1 MSRTAS
7 QLLALWLL
15 LPSSLLVNAA
25 AIPLTTILHS
35 TTLLTTRTIS
45 KDDDDDNRPDDNQ
58 LNQHLSAPPQNATD
72 NWVRLAGEIL
82 AGVFALIAIFI
93 IVFFLHRRH
102 VRGRRRR
109 LGEMM
114 GLGVKRNE
122 VLEKMVRRRKS
133 GKGRQ
138 VVDRARGWRFNVLG
152 DDSSVSSD
160 ESNSSDE
167 EEGRAMTVDGREGR

>member
-1 MSRTAS
+1 MSRTTP

-35 TTLLTTRTIS
+35 TALLTTRTIS
-45 KDDDDDNRPDDNQ
+45 KNDDDDNLPDDNQ
-58 LNQHLSAPPQNATD
+58 LNQHLSAPPQHAAD
-72 NWVRLAGEIL
+72 HWVRLAGEIL

-109 LGEMM
+109 LGEMI

-122 VLEKMVRRRKS
+122 VLEKMVGKRKDRK
-133 GKGRQ
+133 GKQ
-138 VVDRARGWRFNVLG
+138 VEERARAWRFNVLG
-152 DDSSVSSD
+152 DESSVSSD
-160 ESNSSDE
+160 EELD
-167 EEGRAMTVDGREGR
+167 EGRGMRVARREGR